1 MEPAEFK
8 NQVWALMR
16 DITDRMNGVFH
27 PIIDRYGLTI
37 MQMRVLFEIRRED
50 GCTVSGLSRRVCA
63 AGTNVSAL
71 CKRLERE
78 GLLERSRDPR
88 DERVVHITLTG
99 EGRRTVDEVDA
110 LGHPRLPAA
119 ERGGRRGDPR
129 RHAEASAS
137 CSRSAIPFKRTP
149 DRKG

>member
-1 MEPAEFK
+1 
-8 NQVWALMR
+8 
-16 DITDRMNGVFH
+16 MNGVFH

-110 LGHPRLPAA
+110 LVTRAFPLLNEEDAEVILDGMQRL
-119 ERGGRRGDPR
+119 
-129 RHAEASAS
+129 SLLLQ
-137 CSRSAIPFKRTP
+137 KRDSIQENP
-149 DRKG
+149 

>member
-110 LGHPRLPAA
+110 LVTRAFPLLNEEDAEVILDGMQRL
-119 ERGGRRGDPR
+119 
-129 RHAEASAS
+129 SLLLQ
-137 CSRSAIPFKRTP
+137 KR
-149 DRKG
+149 DSIQENH

>member
-8 NQVWALMR
+8 NQVWALML

-110 LGHPRLPAA
+110 LVTRAFPLLNEEDAEVILDGMQRL
-119 ERGGRRGDPR
+119 
-129 RHAEASAS
+129 SLLLQ
-137 CSRSAIPFKRTP
+137 KRDSIQENP
-149 DRKG
+149 

>member
-110 LGHPRLPAA
+110 LVTRAFPLLNEEDAEVILDGMQRL
-119 ERGGRRGDPR
+119 
-129 RHAEASAS
+129 SLLLQ
-137 CSRSAIPFKRTP
+137 KRDSIQENP
-149 DRKG
+149 

>member
-16 DITDRMNGVFH
+16 DIPDRMNGVFH

-110 LGHPRLPAA
+110 LVTRAFPLLNEEDAEVILDGMQRL
-119 ERGGRRGDPR
+119 
-129 RHAEASAS
+129 SLLLQ
-137 CSRSAIPFKRTP
+137 KRDSIQENP
-149 DRKG
+149 

>member
-37 MQMRVLFEIRRED
+37 MQMRVLFEIRQED

-110 LGHPRLPAA
+110 LVTRAFPLLNEEDAEVILDGMQRL
-119 ERGGRRGDPR
+119 
-129 RHAEASAS
+129 SLLLQ
-137 CSRSAIPFKRTP
+137 KRDSIQENP
-149 DRKG
+149 

>member
-71 CKRLERE
+71 CKRRERE
-78 GLLERSRDPR
+78 GRRERSRDPR

-110 LGHPRLPAA
+110 LVTRAFPLLNEEDAEVILDGMQRL
-119 ERGGRRGDPR
+119 
-129 RHAEASAS
+129 SLLLQ
-137 CSRSAIPFKRTP
+137 KRDSIQENP
-149 DRKG
+149 

>member
-37 MQMRVLFEIRRED
+37 MQMRVLLK
-50 GCTVSGLSRRVCA
+50 S
-63 AGTNVSAL
+63 AGRTDA
-71 CKRLERE
+71 
-78 GLLERSRDPR
+78 RSRAEPEGVQRRGPTSPRSASGSNARACLNAPATRR

-110 LGHPRLPAA
+110 LVTRAFPLLNEEDAEVILDGMQRL
-119 ERGGRRGDPR
+119 
-129 RHAEASAS
+129 SLLLQ
-137 CSRSAIPFKRTP
+137 KRDSIQENP
-149 DRKG
+149 

>member
-78 GLLERSRDPR
+78 GLLERSRDRR

-110 LGHPRLPAA
+110 LVTRAFPLLNEEDAEVILDGMQRL
-119 ERGGRRGDPR
+119 
-129 RHAEASAS
+129 SLLLQ
-137 CSRSAIPFKRTP
+137 KRDSIQENP
-149 DRKG
+149 

>member
-16 DITDRMNGVFH
+16 DITDRMNSVFH

-110 LGHPRLPAA
+110 LVTRAFPLLNAEDAEVILDGMQRL
-119 ERGGRRGDPR
+119 
-129 RHAEASAS
+129 SLLLQ
-137 CSRSAIPFKRTP
+137 KRDSIQENP
-149 DRKG
+149 

>member
-110 LGHPRLPAA
+110 LVTRAFPLLNEEDA
-119 ERGGRRGDPR
+119 EVILDGMQML
-129 RHAEASAS
+129 SLLLQ
-137 CSRSAIPFKRTP
+137 KRDSIQENP
-149 DRKG
+149 

>member
-88 DERVVHITLTG
+88 DDRVVHITLTG

-110 LGHPRLPAA
+110 LVTRAFPLLNEEDAEVILDGMQRL
-119 ERGGRRGDPR
+119 
-129 RHAEASAS
+129 SLLLQ
-137 CSRSAIPFKRTP
+137 KRDSIQENP
-149 DRKG
+149 

>member
-88 DERVVHITLTG
+88 DERVVHITLTR

-110 LGHPRLPAA
+110 LVTRAFPLLNEEDAEVILDGMQRL
-119 ERGGRRGDPR
+119 
-129 RHAEASAS
+129 SLLLQ
-137 CSRSAIPFKRTP
+137 KRDSIQENP
-149 DRKG
+149 

>member
-88 DERVVHITLTG
+88 DERVGHITLTG
-99 EGRRTVDEVDA
+99 EGRRTVDALVTRAFPLLNEEDAEVILD
-110 LGHPRLPAA
+110 GMQRL
-119 ERGGRRGDPR
+119 
-129 RHAEASAS
+129 SLLLQ
-137 CSRSAIPFKRTP
+137 KRDSIQENP
-149 DRKG
+149 

>member
-8 NQVWALMR
+8 NQIWVLMR

-37 MQMRVLFEIRRED
+37 MQMRVLFEIRQAN

-63 AGTNVSAL
+63 AGANVSAL
-71 CKRLERE
+71 CKRLERA

-88 DERVVHITLTG
+88 DERVVRITLT
-99 EGRRTVDEVDA
+99 EAGRRTVTRAFPPLDEA
-110 LGHPRLPAA
+110 AA
-119 ERGGRRGDPR
+119 EAILDGMQRLSLLLQRRGSNQENP
-129 RHAEASAS
+129 
-137 CSRSAIPFKRTP
+137 
-149 DRKG
+149 

>member
-27 PIIDRYGLTI
+27 PIIDRYGPTI
-37 MQMRVLFEIRRED
+37 MQMRVLFEISRED

-110 LGHPRLPAA
+110 LVTRAFPLLNEEDAEVILDGMQRL
-119 ERGGRRGDPR
+119 
-129 RHAEASAS
+129 SLLLQ
-137 CSRSAIPFKRTP
+137 KRDSIQENP
-149 DRKG
+149 

>member
-16 DITDRMNGVFH
+16 DITDRMNGVFY

-110 LGHPRLPAA
+110 LVTRAFPLLNEEDAEVILDGMQRL
-119 ERGGRRGDPR
+119 
-129 RHAEASAS
+129 SLLLQ
-137 CSRSAIPFKRTP
+137 KRDSIQENP
-149 DRKG
+149 

>member
-1 MEPAEFK
+1 M
-8 NQVWALMR
+8 
-16 DITDRMNGVFH
+16 
-27 PIIDRYGLTI
+27 
-37 MQMRVLFEIRRED
+37 
-50 GCTVSGLSRRVCA
+50 CA

-110 LGHPRLPAA
+110 LVTRAFPLLNEEDAEVILDGMQRL
-119 ERGGRRGDPR
+119 
-129 RHAEASAS
+129 SLLLQ
-137 CSRSAIPFKRTP
+137 KRDSIQENP
-149 DRKG
+149 

>member
-110 LGHPRLPAA
+110 LVTRAFPLLNEEDAEVILDGMQRL
-119 ERGGRRGDPR
+119 
-129 RHAEASAS
+129 SLLLQ
-137 CSRSAIPFKRTP
+137 KRDSIQENT
-149 DRKG
+149 

>member
-88 DERVVHITLTG
+88 DERVVHLTLTG

-110 LGHPRLPAA
+110 LVTRAFPLLNEEDAEVILDGMQRL
-119 ERGGRRGDPR
+119 
-129 RHAEASAS
+129 SLLLQ
-137 CSRSAIPFKRTP
+137 KRDSIQENP
-149 DRKG
+149 

>member
-50 GCTVSGLSRRVCA
+50 GCTVSGLSRRGCA

-110 LGHPRLPAA
+110 LVTRAFPLLNEEDAEVILDGMQRL
-119 ERGGRRGDPR
+119 
-129 RHAEASAS
+129 SLLLQ
-137 CSRSAIPFKRTP
+137 KRDSIQENP
-149 DRKG
+149 

>member
-110 LGHPRLPAA
+110 LVTRAFH
-119 ERGGRRGDPR
+119 
-129 RHAEASAS
+129 
-137 CSRSAIPFKRTP
+137 C
-149 DRKG
+149 

>member
-8 NQVWALMR
+8 NQIWVLMR

-37 MQMRVLFEIRRED
+37 MQMRVLFEIRQAN

-63 AGTNVSAL
+63 AGANVSAL
-71 CKRLERE
+71 CKRLERA

-88 DERVVHITLTG
+88 DERVVRITLT
-99 EGRRTVDEVDA
+99 EAGRRTVDEVDELVTRA
-110 LGHPRLPAA
+110 FPPLDEAAA
-119 ERGGRRGDPR
+119 EAILDGMQRLSLLLQRRGSNQENP
-129 RHAEASAS
+129 
-137 CSRSAIPFKRTP
+137 
-149 DRKG
+149 

>member
-110 LGHPRLPAA
+110 LVTRAFPTLSGEDAEVILDGMQRL
-119 ERGGRRGDPR
+119 
-129 RHAEASAS
+129 SLLLQ
-137 CSRSAIPFKRTP
+137 KRDSIQENP
-149 DRKG
+149 

>member
-110 LGHPRLPAA
+110 LVEALEEAPRMIA
-119 ERGGRRGDPR
+119 
-129 RHAEASAS
+129 
-137 CSRSAIPFKRTP
+137 RSVLK
-149 DRKG
+149 KGK

>member
-88 DERVVHITLTG
+88 DERVVHITLT
-99 EGRRTVDEVDA
+99 RST
-110 LGHPRLPAA
+110 RLSPA
-119 ERGGRRGDPR
+119 P
-129 RHAEASAS
+129 
-137 CSRSAIPFKRTP
+137 SRC
-149 DRKG
+149 

>member
-50 GCTVSGLSRRVCA
+50 GCTVSGLSRRGCA
-63 AGTNVSAL
+63 EGTKVAAL

-110 LGHPRLPAA
+110 LVTRAFPLLNEEDAEVILDGMQRL
-119 ERGGRRGDPR
+119 
-129 RHAEASAS
+129 SLLLQ
-137 CSRSAIPFKRTP
+137 KRDSIQENP
-149 DRKG
+149 

>member
-8 NQVWALMR
+8 NRVWALMR

-110 LGHPRLPAA
+110 LVTRAFPLLNEEDAEVILDGMQRL
-119 ERGGRRGDPR
+119 
-129 RHAEASAS
+129 SLLLQ
-137 CSRSAIPFKRTP
+137 KRDSIQENP
-149 DRKG
+149 

>member
-1 MEPAEFK
+1 
-8 NQVWALMR
+8 MR

-110 LGHPRLPAA
+110 LVTRAFPLLNEEDAEVILDGMQRL
-119 ERGGRRGDPR
+119 
-129 RHAEASAS
+129 SLLLQ
-137 CSRSAIPFKRTP
+137 KRDSIQENP
-149 DRKG
+149 

>member
-37 MQMRVLFEIRRED
+37 MQMRVLFEISRED

-110 LGHPRLPAA
+110 LVTRAFPLLNEEDAEVILDGMQRL
-119 ERGGRRGDPR
+119 
-129 RHAEASAS
+129 SLLLQ
-137 CSRSAIPFKRTP
+137 KRDSIQENP
-149 DRKG
+149 

>member
-110 LGHPRLPAA
+110 LVTRAFPLLNEEDAEVILDDMQRL
-119 ERGGRRGDPR
+119 
-129 RHAEASAS
+129 SLLLQ
-137 CSRSAIPFKRTP
+137 KRDSIQENP
-149 DRKG
+149 

>member
-37 MQMRVLFEIRRED
+37 TQMRVLFEIRRED

-110 LGHPRLPAA
+110 LVTRAFPLLNEEDAEVILDGMQRL
-119 ERGGRRGDPR
+119 
-129 RHAEASAS
+129 SLLLQ
-137 CSRSAIPFKRTP
+137 KRDSIQENP
-149 DRKG
+149 

>member
-99 EGRRTVDEVDA
+99 EGGRTVDEVDA
-110 LGHPRLPAA
+110 LVTRAFPLLNEEDAEVILDGMQRL
-119 ERGGRRGDPR
+119 
-129 RHAEASAS
+129 SLLLQ
-137 CSRSAIPFKRTP
+137 KRDSIQENP
-149 DRKG
+149 

>member
-63 AGTNVSAL
+63 AGPTS
-71 CKRLERE
+71 
-78 GLLERSRDPR
+78 PR
-88 DERVVHITLTG
+88 
-99 EGRRTVDEVDA
+99 
-110 LGHPRLPAA
+110 
-119 ERGGRRGDPR
+119 
-129 RHAEASAS
+129 SAS
-137 CSRSAIPFKRTP
+137 GSNARACLNAPATRGTSGWCTSR
-149 DRKG
+149 

>member
-71 CKRLERE
+71 GKRLERE

-110 LGHPRLPAA
+110 LVTRAFPLLNEEDAEVILDGMQRL
-119 ERGGRRGDPR
+119 
-129 RHAEASAS
+129 SLLLQ
-137 CSRSAIPFKRTP
+137 KRDSIQENP
-149 DRKG
+149 